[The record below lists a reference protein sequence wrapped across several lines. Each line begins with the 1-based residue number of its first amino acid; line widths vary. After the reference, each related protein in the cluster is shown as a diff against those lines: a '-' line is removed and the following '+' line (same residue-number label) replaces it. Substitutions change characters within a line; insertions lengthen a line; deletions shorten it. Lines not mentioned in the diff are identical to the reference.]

1 MTRGTVP
8 PSCFDWE
15 KVCTQT
21 ELDNVHRIRMVDIQ
35 KRRDL
40 EVRIYADVHVELV
53 PGFVGFFVNFC
64 FDFIAAFRD
73 DILCGCILG

>member
-1 MTRGTVP
+1 
-8 PSCFDWE
+8 
-15 KVCTQT
+15 
-21 ELDNVHRIRMVDIQ
+21 MVDIQ

-40 EVRIYADVHVELV
+40 EDRIYADVHVELV